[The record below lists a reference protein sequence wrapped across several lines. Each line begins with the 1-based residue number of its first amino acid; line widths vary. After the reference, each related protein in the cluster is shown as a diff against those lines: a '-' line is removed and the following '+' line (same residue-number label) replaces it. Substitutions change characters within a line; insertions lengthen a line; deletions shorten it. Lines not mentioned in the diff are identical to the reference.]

1 GFCMLFLQ
9 NLVLIQIFAV
19 LSGIFYSM

>member
-1 GFCMLFLQ
+1 FCMLFLQ